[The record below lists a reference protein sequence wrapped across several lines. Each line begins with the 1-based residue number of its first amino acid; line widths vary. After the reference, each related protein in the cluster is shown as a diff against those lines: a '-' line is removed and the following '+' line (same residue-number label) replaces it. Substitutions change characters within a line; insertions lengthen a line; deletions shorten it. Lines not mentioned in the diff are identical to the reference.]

1 MFNKQRVTQ
10 LCTQYSLSVHN
21 KLELT
26 QLSCTAAHLQC
37 KTHWTIHNSTCTL
50 QQLYSTTAINLTS
63 WKTKHHWAVSDLR
76 NSRTLGEAVTNHVVS
91 TKFIW
96 TSNEDQNIGTKMGDH
111 ARLQYQV
118 ARFTKP
124 ETPLYYPVNSKWAF
138 PTWANRFP
146 SGRSGR
152 LERWHRTTRW
162 QSSSTVLK
170 KRRVGSNASRS
181 ITSSK
186 NRSQ

>member
-1 MFNKQRVTQ
+1 MFNKQIVTQ
-10 LCTQYSLSVHN
+10 LYIQYIFSVHN
-21 KLELT
+21 KLEMT
-26 QLSCTAAHLQC
+26 QLSLTSGLFQC
-37 KTHWTIHNSTCTL
+37 KTHLMINNSTCIL
-50 QQLYSTTAINLTS
+50 QQLYNAKATNLTV
-63 WKTKHHWAVSDLR
+63 WKTKHHWAESDL
-76 NSRTLGEAVTNHVVS
+76 NSRKWEKLSPTMWCQPNSSEPVMKG
-91 TKFIW
+91 
-96 TSNEDQNIGTKMGDH
+96 QNIGTKMGDH
-111 ARLQYQV
+111 ARLQYWP
-118 ARFTKP
+118 ARITNS
-124 ETPLYYPVNSKWAF
+124 ETVLYYPVNNKRAF

-146 SGRSGR
+146 SVRRGR

>member
-1 MFNKQRVTQ
+1 M
-10 LCTQYSLSVHN
+10 SLTSG
-21 KLELT
+21 LF
-26 QLSCTAAHLQC
+26 QC
-37 KTHWTIHNSTCTL
+37 KTRLMINNSTCTL
-50 QQLYSTTAINLTS
+50 QQLYNTTATNRTV
-63 WKTKHHWAVSDLR
+63 WKTKHHWGESELR
-76 NSRTLGEAVTNHVVS
+76 NSRKWEKLSPTMWCQPNSSEPIMKS
-91 TKFIW
+91 
-96 TSNEDQNIGTKMGDH
+96 QNIGTKMGDD
-111 ARLQYQV
+111 ARLQYW
-118 ARFTKP
+118 AERFMNSQTL
-124 ETPLYYPVNSKWAF
+124 LYYPVNIKRAF

-146 SGRSGR
+146 SARRGR